1 MALNLVLLGYVFKM
15 LIYDYQKCLK
25 ISNHINV
32 YAKQSNNP
40 SINDVFL
47 SGSK

>member
-1 MALNLVLLGYVFKM
+1 MALNLVLLGYVFEM
-15 LIYDYQKCLK
+15 LTYDYQKCLK